1 MQRMAAARKAGLSV
15 DVSIPVYTDASW
27 KGFKLDN
34 PQVYLGWVTP
44 EEHPAIVAATATYRG
59 VVSPHVDGKVGT
71 GGVITKEPRV
81 DRWVFSTDGVGF
93 PVPKATSIPG
103 AANKNWV
110 QNDVYKYPAMVGFG
124 PGIEQ
129 NTHKIG
135 ECVDERELQH
145 CAAFL
150 ARYPSIFAGN
160 V

>member
-1 MQRMAAARKAGLSV
+1 MYRHSTPAQRQN
-15 DVSIPVYTDASW
+15 YDAS
-27 KGFKLDN
+27 
-34 PQVYLGWVTP
+34 
-44 EEHPAIVAATATYRG
+44 IRAAVETYRG
-59 VVSPHVDGKVGT
+59 VVSPHVDGKIGE
-71 GGVITKEPRV
+71 GGVLTKEPRV

-93 PVPKATSIPG
+93 PVPKTTSIPG
-103 AANKNWV
+103 AAKKNWV
-110 QNDVYKYPAMVGFG
+110 ENEVYKHPAMIGFG

-135 ECVDERELQH
+135 ECLDARELQH